1 MNSNLEKLI
10 EFLEFLQE
18 QSSEFKERTVS
29 NTLLEL
35 YLQNYRTT
43 ADVPT
48 KTALEGKILRLLRDD
63 GANYDDERAMI
74 LCQVN
79 KFGEGMKFL
88 YEKLEL
94 YGILIFQCI
103 ECKDDDE
110 IIKICEKYGCRDPNL
125 WVKAFLY
132 FAKLDGPGSAK
143 RENYL
148 LRTIDEVTKRKLLPP
163 LSISNL
169 LSSNESISL
178 ATVKNYLVNSLAK
191 ENETITECEGL
202 IKQYKDENDR
212 IVKQIEIVEL
222 NGKAFQ
228 SNKCSIC
235 NNFLDLPA
243 VHFFC
248 SHSFHQHCFQS
259 HCGEDEH
266 SCPLCVQE
274 QRKVLHLAEIG
285 QTINNEELKD
295 RFLKSVNKSDADS
308 FAIVSSYFSK
318 NLFDL
323 N

>member
-1 MNSNLEKLI
+1 M

-18 QSSEFKERTVS
+18 QSNEFKERTIS

-35 YLQNYRTT
+35 YLQRYRS
-43 ADVPT
+43 ADDGPV
-48 KTALEGKILRLLRDD
+48 KCELEEKVLRLLRDERS
-63 GANYDDERAMI
+63 NYDDERAMI

-79 KFGEGMKFL
+79 RFNEGMKYL
-88 YEKLEL
+88 YEKLEM

-103 ECKDDDE
+103 ESKDDDE
-110 IIKICEKYGCRDPNL
+110 IIKICEKYGGRDANL

-132 FAKLDGPGSAK
+132 FAKLDGTGNVK
-143 RENYL
+143 RQNYL

-169 LSSNESISL
+169 LSANDTL
-178 ATVKNYLVNSLAK
+178 TLTQVKNYLVNSLAK
-191 ENETITECEGL
+191 ENETITECESL
-202 IKQYKDENDR
+202 IRQYRDENDR
-212 IVKQIEIVEL
+212 IVKQIENVEL

-235 NNFLDLPA
+235 NSFLDLPA

-266 SCPLCVQE
+266 SCPLCIQE
-274 QRKVLHLAEIG
+274 QKKVLHLADLS
-285 QTINNEELKD
+285 QTINNDELKD
-295 RFLKSVNKSDADS
+295 RFIKSVSRSDSDS
-308 FAIVSSYFSK
+308 FAIVANYFSK

-323 N
+323 NA

>member
-1 MNSNLEKLI
+1 M
-10 EFLEFLQE
+10 EFLQE
-18 QSSEFKERTVS
+18 QSSEFKERTIS

-35 YLQNYRTT
+35 YLQNYRSTDD
-43 ADVPT
+43 AQA
-48 KTALEGKILRLLRDD
+48 KQELENKLLKLLRDD
-63 GANYDDERAMI
+63 SANYDDERAMI

-79 KFGEGMKFL
+79 KFGEGMKYL
-88 YEKLEL
+88 YEKLEM
-94 YGILIFQCI
+94 YDILLFQHI
-103 ECKDDDE
+103 ECRDDDE
-110 IIKICEKYGCRDPNL
+110 IIKICEKYGTRDPNL

-132 FAKLDGPGSAK
+132 FCKLNGIINAK

-163 LSISNL
+163 LPISNL
-169 LSSNESISL
+169 LASNDCITL
-178 ATVKNYLVNSLAK
+178 TMVKNYLVNSLAK
-191 ENETITECEGL
+191 ENETISECESL
-202 IKQYKDENDR
+202 IKQYRDENDR
-212 IVKQIEIVEL
+212 IVKQIENVEL

-235 NNFLDLPA
+235 SNFLDLPA
-243 VHFFC
+243 MHFFC

-266 SCPLCVQE
+266 SCPLCIAE
-274 QRKVLHLAEIG
+274 QKKVLHLADLS

-308 FAIVSSYFSK
+308 FAIVSNYFSK